1 MSTREITAIRKE
13 GRLDEAYEMCL
24 KEFPNFQSLTNIYEI
39 GAVGWILINLI
50 DREIL

>member
-13 GRLDEAYEMCL
+13 GRLDEACEMCL

-39 GAVGWILINLI
+39 GAVGWTLINLI